1 MMEKSILVLG
11 VGNLLRC
18 DEGAGIHVAREMSG
32 MLLPEAVEV
41 LDGGTLGAELIGV
54 IQGREKV
61 FLVDA
66 MKVNAPPGAVFR
78 VPLEELTPEITHS
91 MSVHG
96 TGVGELLFCCRNLDP
111 QPEIIIY
118 GIVPELIDCWSV
130 KLTAA
135 VQSRISSTVALIL
148 EEIAT
153 GKTPRGVLPPMPSLV
168 PG

>member
-1 MMEKSILVLG
+1 MEKPILVLG

-18 DEGAGIHVAREMSG
+18 DEGVGIHVVREMAG
-32 MLLPEAVEV
+32 MRLPEAVEV
-41 LDGGTLGAELIGV
+41 LDGGTLGAELVGV

-61 FLVDA
+61 ILVDA
-66 MKVNAPPGAVFR
+66 MRVNAQPGAVFR
-78 VPLEELTPEITHS
+78 LPLDELTPELTHS

-96 TGVGELLFCCRNLDP
+96 TGVGELLFCCKRLDP

-118 GIVPELIDCWSV
+118 GIVPELIDCWCV

-135 VQSRISSTVALIL
+135 VQSRISSIVALIL
-148 EEIAT
+148 EEVAT
-153 GKTPRGVLPPMPSLV
+153 GEIPRGVLHPLPSPV